1 MNPMTTENRVK
12 VWDPLVRLFHWT
24 LVIGFAVAY
33 LSGNEMDQLHLYA
46 GYVIT
51 GLLLFRLAWGFVG
64 SRHARFSD
72 FVRPPGEVIDYLK
85 SLFSGHPKRYLG
97 HNPAGG
103 VMVILLLVS
112 LAGTV
117 GTGLMLDPAFNMVGM
132 EGSISNQIL
141 VGDDDEDEDDDD
153 DERGYGGMEDG
164 EREGNETVE
173 EVHEVLA
180 NLTLLLVFLHIAGVV
195 VSSRL
200 HRENLVRA
208 MITGYKPKDPDA

>member
-1 MNPMTTENRVK
+1 MNQMTTENRVK

-24 LVIGFAVAY
+24 LVISFAVAY
-33 LSGNEMDQLHLYA
+33 LSGDEMDQLHLYA

-51 GLLLFRLAWGFVG
+51 GLLVFRLVWGFVG

-117 GTGLMLDPAFNMVGM
+117 GTGLVMDPAFGGGGM
-132 EGSISNQIL
+132 EGAAGQSSMAMY
-141 VGDDDEDEDDDD
+141 EDDDD
-153 DERGYGGMEDG
+153 DDDEDDEDERYEGRG
-164 EREGNETVE
+164 ENEVVE
-173 EVHEVLA
+173 ELHEVLA
-180 NLTLLLVFLHIAGVV
+180 NLTLFLVFLHIAGVV

-208 MITGYKPKDPDA
+208 MITGYKPKDPEL